1 MGQRKYMTT
10 GDWLDMAYLYAQK
23 TSGCQKVAVG
33 SLIMKDNNIISMGS
47 NQAIPNL
54 CKSPRGCLRVEKY
67 GEDSKI
73 HRNPADC
80 RAIHSEIDA
89 ICAAAAEGHSVKG
102 ATIFVTR
109 YPCESC
115 AKAIVASGIK
125 TVIYGGTTDITEETS
140 KIFEDAY
147 VDCFK
152 VDGWREDN
160 SDR

>member
-1 MGQRKYMTT
+1 MRKPIMIKS
-10 GDWLDMAYLYAQK
+10 WLDMAYLYAQK
-23 TSGCQKVAVG
+23 TSGCRKVAVG
-33 SLIMKDNNIISMGS
+33 SVIEKDNVVVAMGS
-47 NQAIPNL
+47 NQAMPDL

-80 RAIHSEIDA
+80 RAIHSEVDA
-89 ICAAAAEGHSVKG
+89 ICAAAMQGQSTKG

-115 AKAIVASGIK
+115 AKAIVAAGI
-125 TVIYGGTTDITEETS
+125 TQVLYGGTADISEETQ
-140 KIFEDAY
+140 KILDAGH
-147 VDCFK
+147 VEITK

-160 SDR
+160 TDR